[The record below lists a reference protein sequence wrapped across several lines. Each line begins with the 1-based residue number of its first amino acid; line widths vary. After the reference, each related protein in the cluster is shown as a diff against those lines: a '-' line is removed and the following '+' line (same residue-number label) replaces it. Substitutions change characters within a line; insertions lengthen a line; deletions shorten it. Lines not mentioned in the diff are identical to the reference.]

1 MNINI
6 SILKPFEK
14 WFQSN
19 KRLKIAY
26 GGRGGGKSESIARLL
41 IAKSF
46 EIEGIILC
54 AREIQKSISYS
65 TYPLLISIIKE
76 LDIEKYF
83 IIKKTEIIN
92 TITNCKFLFL
102 GIRECF
108 IDEIKSIYNIEICF
122 IEEAQTLTQ
131 NSYEILEPSIRAD
144 SSEIWFAFNP
154 RYETDFLYSFV
165 SKFELKN
172 MIYYD
177 SKNNSYYYKEYE
189 DNNILITFI
198 NFDGNY
204 YFSDILN
211 KSRLSTKELFP
222 KMYSHIWL
230 GEIKKSIGKIF
241 IYSKLRFYDE
251 TIEQSNLK
259 AVVDPAFG
267 EQNCFTSVIVYKQI
281 DEKIYLLD
289 AGLIRNDYNSTTDE
303 SITNFLM
310 QFDIKEIY
318 CEGNFAQKE
327 LIKRLERNF
336 IVNPFYVYKNKFE
349 RIYSSSYKIYERVYF
364 PISWTI
370 VPNGNNID
378 DWLKTPDGRGYI
390 ALRQL
395 LNFSDI
401 TDNHNKKNDVFSYL
415 DFPDALSS
423 LVTFAVDDSILEED
437 DNDEFNISKIL
448 FGD

>member
-1 MNINI
+1 MNIDI
-6 SILKPFEK
+6 SILKTFEK
-14 WFQSN
+14 WFHIN

-46 EIEGIILC
+46 YIDGIILC
-54 AREIQKSISYS
+54 AREVQKSIAHS

-76 LDIEKYF
+76 LDLEKYF

-108 IDEIKSIYNIEICF
+108 INEIKSIYNIKICF
-122 IEEAQTLTQ
+122 IEEAQTMTQ
-131 NSYEILEPSIRAD
+131 YSYEILEPSIRAD

-154 RYETDFLYSFV
+154 RYETDFLYSLV
-165 SKFELKN
+165 SKFELKD
-172 MIYYD
+172 MTYYD
-177 SKNNSYYYKEYE
+177 KQNKEYYYKEYE

-211 KSRLSTKELFP
+211 KSRLSTQDLIP
-222 KMYSHIWL
+222 KMYNHIWL
-230 GEIKKSIGKIF
+230 GEIKKSVGKVF
-241 IYSKLRFYDE
+241 IYSKLNFYNSIIDL
-251 TIEQSNLK
+251 SNLK
-259 AVVDPAFG
+259 AIVDPAFG
-267 EQNCFTSVIVYKQI
+267 EHNCFTSVIVYKQI
-281 DEKIYLLD
+281 NEKVYLLD
-289 AGLIRNDYNSTTDE
+289 AGLIRNDCNSTTDE
-303 SITNFLM
+303 SITNFLIE
-310 QFDIKEIY
+310 FNINEIY
-318 CEGNFAQKE
+318 CEGNFVQKE

-336 IVNPFYVYKNKFE
+336 IVNTFYVYKNKYE
-349 RIYSSSYKIYERVYF
+349 RIYNASYEIYDRVYF
-364 PISWTI
+364 PISWTKI
-370 VPNGNNID
+370 PSGNNID
-378 DWLKTPDGRGYI
+378 DWLKTTDGRGYI

-401 TDNHNKKNDVFSYL
+401 SDNHNNRNDVFSYL

-423 LVTFAVDDSILEED
+423 LIYFGLNDSSL
-437 DNDEFNISKIL
+437 DNTNNKELNFYDAL